1 MLNNLSQ
8 STVVR
13 KFLDWSASEPGKAII
28 TGFIVILVGL
38 SGFGLGR
45 LSKTEESK
53 APLTIREAGIDE
65 TAAVALS
72 QETAMVKGGQVV
84 ASKNGSKY
92 HFPWCSGAKSISE
105 ANKIFFASAEGARKE
120 GYAPASNCKGLK

>member
-8 STVVR
+8 SVIVR
-13 KFLDWSASEPGKAII
+13 KFIDWSAGESGKAVL
-28 TGFIVILVGL
+28 TSLIVVLVGL

-45 LSKTEESK
+45 LSKIEEGRV
-53 APLTIREAGIDE
+53 PLIIREAGVE
-65 TAAVALS
+65 EAAAVAAA
-72 QETAMVKGGQVV
+72 QETAIVKGGQVI

-105 ANKIFFASAEGARKE
+105 ANKIFFASAEDARKE